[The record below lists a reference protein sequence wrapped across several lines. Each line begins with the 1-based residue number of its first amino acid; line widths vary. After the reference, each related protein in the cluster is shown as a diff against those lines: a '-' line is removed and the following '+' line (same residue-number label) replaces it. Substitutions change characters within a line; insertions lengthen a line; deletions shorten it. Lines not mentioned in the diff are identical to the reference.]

1 MKKIKN
7 TKRTKSTKSPYQEG
21 FITKEIPAD
30 ILEAI
35 RNAKWG
41 VGVDKVTNKE

>member
-1 MKKIKN
+1 MKKAKN
-7 TKRTKSTKSPYQEG
+7 TKRTKSPYQEG
-21 FITKEIPAD
+21 FFTKETPAE

-41 VGVDKVTNKE
+41 IGVNKVTNKE